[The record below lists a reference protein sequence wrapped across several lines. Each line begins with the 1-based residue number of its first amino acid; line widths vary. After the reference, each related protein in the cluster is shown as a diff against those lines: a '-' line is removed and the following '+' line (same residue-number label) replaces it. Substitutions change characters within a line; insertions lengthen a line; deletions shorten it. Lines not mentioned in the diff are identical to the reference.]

1 MITSEIKNILGIIA
15 TVLVFIGYIPYIK
28 DIVSKK
34 TKPHVYSWFV
44 WSFLTLIVFFLQ
56 LKDGAGSAA
65 FVTLAA
71 GLCCVSVTLL
81 GIYYKNKIEITKMDN
96 VFLVLS
102 LISLVLWL
110 VAEQPLYSAI
120 LATSVDIFAFAPTVR
135 KSWNDPYSET
145 LSFYFLNSL
154 RFALAVLALQK
165 YSVISAIYPISWLIA
180 NGLFAMFL
188 LVRRNK
194 IK

>member
-1 MITSEIKNILGIIA
+1 MISSEIKNMLGIIA
-15 TVLVFIGYIPYIK
+15 TILVFIGYIPYIK
-28 DIVSKK
+28 DVISKK
-34 TKPHVYSWFV
+34 TTPHVYSWFI

-65 FVTLAA
+65 YVTLAA

-81 GIYYKNKIEITKMDN
+81 GIYHKNKIEITKTDN

-120 LATSVDIFAFAPTVR
+120 LATSVDIFAFAQTVR

-154 RFALAVLALQK
+154 RFGLAVLALQK
-165 YSVISAIYPISWLIA
+165 YSVISAIYPISWLAA
-180 NGLFAMFL
+180 NGLFALFL
-188 LVRRNK
+188 IIRRK
-194 IK
+194 K